1 MVTTVMIGRLI
12 AKSEFSMTF
21 SRRGTRGRGTRD
33 PGAGSWSRCRWR
45 LVSRHSSLVPRLSSL
60 VTPYPCNCA
69 HRDPL
74 RRPQQQR
81 IARHHT
87 AGDLVALPRLVVDTE
102 RDLDALDAAALHAH
116 HRRAEAARV
125 HGAPGNDH
133 ARPPLGRDAAL
144 GEEACHER
152 ALVV

>member
-12 AKSEFSMTF
+12 AKSEISMTF

-45 LVSRHSSLVPRLSSL
+45 LVSRPSSLVPRPSSL

-81 IARHHT
+81 VSGGDSAR
-87 AGDLVALPRLVVDTE
+87 DLVPLPRLVVDTE
-102 RDLDALDAAALHAH
+102 RDLDAL
-116 HRRAEAARV
+116 EI
-125 HGAPGNDH
+125 G
-133 ARPPLGRDAAL
+133 
-144 GEEACHER
+144 
-152 ALVV
+152 